1 MPESCDDIQWRK
13 FLAINQEGTVFG
25 SRYGL
30 DAILKSR
37 EPGSIIGLSS
47 TAAIKGYTAH
57 HAYAA
62 MKGAVIGHHTG
73 DFRDARLF
81 GNQIDLGLIRK

>member
-1 MPESCDDIQWRK
+1 MISSGASSWRSIRK
-13 FLAINQEGTVFG
+13 ERCSARVTVWTQFK
-25 SRYGL
+25 
-30 DAILKSR
+30 KSR
-37 EPGSIIGLSS
+37 EPGSMIGLSS

>member
-1 MPESCDDIQWRK
+1 M
-13 FLAINQEGTVFG
+13 
-25 SRYGL
+25 
-30 DAILKSR
+30 
-37 EPGSIIGLSS
+37 IGLSS